1 MKVQLMNGTG
11 SASELQVSDEVF
23 AAAFN
28 EPLVHQVVVAYQ
40 ATGRQGTRKQKTR
53 SEVRGGGKKPWRQK
67 GTGQA
72 RAGTIRSPLWRGG
85 GKVFPASPDENFEQK
100 VNRKMYRGALR
111 SILSELLRQGRLV
124 TVAEF
129 KMDQPKTKT
138 LVDKLK
144 KLETPDVLIVTDALD
159 NNLQLAARNL
169 PDVDVRTVGAG
180 RSGEPDPS
188 RQSDPD
194 AGRGQEVRG
203 DAGMSTREE
212 QNCFR

>member
-1 MKVQLMNGTG
+1 MNGTG

-129 KMDQPKTKT
+129 KMDQPKTKA

-169 PDVDVRTVGAG
+169 PDVDVRMVGAA
-180 RSGEPDPS
+180 DPVS
-188 RQSDPD
+188 LIRHAKVILTQG
-194 AGRGQEVRG
+194 AVKQF
-203 DAGMSTREE
+203 EE
-212 QNCFR
+212 MLA

>member
-129 KMDQPKTKT
+129 KMEQPKTR
-138 LVDKLK
+138 LLADKLK
-144 KLETPDVLIVTDALD
+144 KLETPDVLIVTDAMD
-159 NNLQLAARNL
+159 DNLQLAARNL
-169 PDVDVRTVGAG
+169 PDVDVRLVGAA
-180 RSGEPDPS
+180 DPVS
-188 RQSDPD
+188 LIRHAKVILTQG
-194 AGRGQEVRG
+194 AVKKF
-203 DAGMSTREE
+203 EE
-212 QNCFR
+212 MLA

>member
-1 MKVQLMNGTG
+1 MSGTG
-11 SASELQVSDEVF
+11 SASELQVSDAVF

-129 KMDQPKTKT
+129 KMEQPKTR
-138 LVDKLK
+138 LLADKLK
-144 KLETPDVLIVTDALD
+144 QLETPDVLIVTDAMDD
-159 NNLQLAARNL
+159 NLSLAARNL
-169 PDVDVRTVGAG
+169 PGVDVRMVGAA
-180 RSGEPDPS
+180 DPVS
-188 RQSDPD
+188 LIRHAKVILTQG
-194 AGRGQEVRG
+194 AVKKF
-203 DAGMSTREE
+203 EE
-212 QNCFR
+212 MLA

>member
-1 MKVQLMNGTG
+1 MKVQLMSGTG
-11 SASELQVSDEVF
+11 SASELQVSDAVF
-23 AAAFN
+23 AAAYN

-53 SEVRGGGKKPWRQK
+53 SEVRGGGRKPWRQK

-85 GKVFPASPDENFEQK
+85 GRTFPASPDENFTQK

-129 KMDQPKTKT
+129 KMDQPKTKA

-159 NNLQLAARNL
+159 QNLSLAARNL
-169 PDVDVRTVGAG
+169 PDVDVRMVGAA
-180 RSGEPDPS
+180 DPVS
-188 RQSDPD
+188 LIRHAKVILTQG
-194 AGRGQEVRG
+194 AVKKF
-203 DAGMSTREE
+203 EE
-212 QNCFR
+212 MLA

>member
-1 MKVQLMNGTG
+1 MKVQLMNATG
-11 SASELQVSDEVF
+11 SASELQVSDTVF
-23 AAAFN
+23 AAAYN

-85 GKVFPASPDENFEQK
+85 GKVFPSSPDENFAHK

-124 TVAEF
+124 TVSEF
-129 KMDQPKTKT
+129 NMDQPKTKA
-138 LVDKLK
+138 LVEKLK
-144 KLETPDVLIVTDALD
+144 KLDTTDVLIVTDTLD
-159 NNLQLAARNL
+159 NNLALAARNL
-169 PDVDVRTVGAG
+169 RDVDVRTVSQADPVSLVRHEKVIMTQGA
-180 RSGEPDPS
+180 
-188 RQSDPD
+188 
-194 AGRGQEVRG
+194 VKKL
-203 DAGMSTREE
+203 EE
-212 QNCFR
+212 MLA

>member
-1 MKVQLMNGTG
+1 MKVQLMNSAG
-11 SASELQVSDEVF
+11 SASELQVSDAVF
-23 AAAFN
+23 AADFN

-85 GKVFPASPDENFEQK
+85 GKVFPASPDENFVQK

-111 SILSELLRQGRLV
+111 SILSELLRQGRLM

-129 KMDQPKTKT
+129 SVDQPKTRA

-144 KLETPDVLIVTDALD
+144 QLDIADVLIVTDTPD
-159 NNLQLAARNL
+159 NNLVLAARNL
-169 PDVDVRTVGAG
+169 PGVDVRTVNAADPVSLIRHEKVIMTQGA
-180 RSGEPDPS
+180 
-188 RQSDPD
+188 
-194 AGRGQEVRG
+194 VKKL
-203 DAGMSTREE
+203 EE
-212 QNCFR
+212 MLA

>member
-138 LVDKLK
+138 LLDKLK

-169 PDVDVRTVGAG
+169 PDVDVRMVGAA
-180 RSGEPDPS
+180 DPVS
-188 RQSDPD
+188 LIRHAKVILTQG
-194 AGRGQEVRG
+194 AVKKF
-203 DAGMSTREE
+203 EE
-212 QNCFR
+212 MLA

>member
-1 MKVQLMNGTG
+1 MNGTG

-129 KMDQPKTKT
+129 KMEQPKTKA

-169 PDVDVRTVGAG
+169 PDVDVRMVGAA
-180 RSGEPDPS
+180 DPVS
-188 RQSDPD
+188 LIRHAKVILTQG
-194 AGRGQEVRG
+194 AVKKF
-203 DAGMSTREE
+203 EE
-212 QNCFR
+212 MLA